1 MGVDDRSLA
10 RAIAAGDR
18 EAFRLLVEREAGMV
32 YRTCYRIVGRP
43 DEAEDVAQESF
54 VSAYRAIRTYRGDG
68 PLGAW
73 LARIA
78 ARQAFRRL
86 GQRRDAEPLDPVNE
100 GPGDHSGEPLRHALS
115 AERQREVRGAVAAL
129 PDPYREVVVL
139 RFFGELQLSEIAAAT
154 GRPLGTIK
162 THLRRGLERLRRSL
176 GREAR
181 T

>member
-1 MGVDDRSLA
+1 MDDRSLA
-10 RAIAAGDR
+10 RAIASGDR
-18 EAFRLLVEREAGMV
+18 DAFRLLVEREAGAV

-54 VSAYRAIRTYRGDG
+54 VSAYRAMRSYRGDG
-68 PLGAW
+68 PIGAW

-86 GQRRDAEPLDPVNE
+86 GQRRDTVPLDPAYAA
-100 GPGDHSGEPLRHALS
+100 PGNPSHEPQEQALA
-115 AERQREVRGAVAAL
+115 AERQRIVRGAVAAL

-139 RFFGELQLSEIAAAT
+139 RFFGELELSEIAAAT

-162 THLRRGLERLRRSL
+162 THLRRGLQRLRRSL
-176 GREAR
+176 GREAH